1 MRSRKWATVAAAV
14 ILTVFSVASDAH
26 AQIVKFKTIRDA
38 VPGKFFDAATTAPDP
53 ANLNRLLIGFNS
65 GFDLT
70 TFVANDFRASAL
82 PFSNR
87 MAMDTISLTVKAPAG
102 FYIAKITYTERG
114 TGFTG
119 RTAVSAGGAEWVVAG
134 HPFNMGV
141 FSNNPNV
148 SRTVDLTGSRLTS
161 VPVSITVSLFASTGS
176 VAVTSADVLVTV
188 LPLLP

>member
-14 ILTVFSVASDAH
+14 IITLFSAASEAQ
-26 AQIVKFKTIRDA
+26 AQIVRFKSIRDA

-53 ANLNRLLIGFNS
+53 ANLNRLVIGFNT
-65 GFDLT
+65 GFNLT
-70 TFVANDFRASAL
+70 TFIANDFRASAL

-87 MAMDTISLTVKAPAG
+87 TAMDTLSFTVKAPAG
-102 FYIAKITYTERG
+102 FYIAKITYTQRG

-119 RTAVSAGGAEWVVAG
+119 RTAVSAGGAQWVVAG
-134 HPFNMGV
+134 HPFSMGV
-141 FSNNPNV
+141 FSSDPNL

-176 VAVTSADVLVTV
+176 VAVTSADVVVTV
-188 LPLLP
+188 LPLVQ